1 MIGSLMNIYGKK
13 DMTIKELTKL
23 FSDNGIDYFIK
34 SADGCV
40 AAIHFIV
47 KPDD

>member
-1 MIGSLMNIYGKK
+1 MNIYGKK

-23 FSDNGIDYFIK
+23 FSDNRIDYFIK
-34 SADGCV
+34 SVDGCV